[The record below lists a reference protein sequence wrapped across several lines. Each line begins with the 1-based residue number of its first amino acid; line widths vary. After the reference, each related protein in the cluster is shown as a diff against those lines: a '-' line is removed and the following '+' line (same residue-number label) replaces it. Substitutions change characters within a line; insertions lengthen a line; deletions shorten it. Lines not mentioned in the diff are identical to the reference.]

1 MAKKQAGGRIS
12 DEVQPAF
19 DAISKLVDG
28 FCREHLT
35 AEYAALC
42 QNLTE
47 KLARKRPSPLVSGK
61 PNTWACG
68 IIRTIGWVNFLD
80 DSSQSFHMKLTTID
94 KVFGVGESTGQS
106 KSKLIR
112 TMLKIRQFDHHW
124 TLPSR
129 MDDNHTMWMLGIN
142 GFIVDVRRC
151 TREVQEEAFNKGL
164 IPYIPA
170 DLPAN
175 NGTE

>member
-1 MAKKQAGGRIS
+1 M
-12 DEVQPAF
+12 
-19 DAISKLVDG
+19 
-28 FCREHLT
+28 
-35 AEYAALC
+35 
-42 QNLTE
+42 E
-47 KLARKRPSPLVSGK
+47 KLARKRPSPLVSDK

-80 DSSQSFHMKLTTID
+80 DSSQSFHMKLTAID

-151 TREVQEEAFNKGL
+151 TREVQEAAFEKGL

-170 DLPAN
+170 DRSAHG
-175 NGTE
+175 GTE

>member
-1 MAKKQAGGRIS
+1 MAKKQAGGRIP

-19 DAISKLVDG
+19 DAISRLVDD
-28 FCREHLT
+28 FCREHLNE
-35 AEYAALC
+35 EYAVLC
-42 QNLTE
+42 RKLTE

-80 DSSQSFHMKLTTID
+80 DRSQTPHMKLPVID
-94 KVFGVGESTGQS
+94 KAFGVGESTGQG

-112 TMLKIRQFDHHW
+112 TTLKISQFDHHW
-124 TLPSR
+124 TLPSK
-129 MDDNHTMWMLGIN
+129 MDDNHTMWMLEIN

-151 TREVQEEAFNKGL
+151 TREVQQAAFEKGL
-164 IPYIPA
+164 IPYVPVVKSR
-170 DLPAN
+170 DD
-175 NGTE
+175 